1 MISTLNKY
9 PIKQYLIQIMIL
21 FYVFYEITITNI
33 LIIAIGAIWLF
44 EKDLIQRIKST
55 FKSPYFLPFI
65 SFFLLNMVALLWT
78 SNYYEGF
85 YYLEKR
91 LTLLLFPLILGGLT
105 LTQKSVKHILYT
117 FIFGC
122 FLLGTI
128 GLIIAFSKYVQTG
141 DTAYYYSDL
150 LVRYMRGQGVYLGL
164 YSNLSLIF
172 IFYLYKAGY
181 NFRISKWLVAG
192 LFLFFVTL
200 TFLSTTRNSILAM
213 MLFVVGYLVYSIL
226 KEGRYKLAI
235 GGLVVMLVTAVSLSF
250 LFPSTLKRFKSI
262 TNYQFTYDNTNPVNQ
277 FHGEIKQE
285 NWNGLTLRLALWS
298 CGIEVFK
305 NNPLIGVSA
314 GDYIDEL
321 MKVYKERNFHYAY
334 EREWGV
340 HNQYIETMVCFG
352 LLGLAVF
359 IYGFIYPVYLSTKKG
374 NYLHALVLILFLLA
388 LVTESVLNRFMGI
401 VLFAFFNS
409 LLAYNNLSREN

>member
-21 FYVFYEITITNI
+21 FYVFFEITITNI

-55 FKSPYFLPFI
+55 FKSLYFLPFI
-65 SFFLLNMVALLWT
+65 SFFVLNVLALLWT
-78 SNYYEGF
+78 SNFHEGF

-117 FIFGC
+117 FILMC

-128 GLIIAFSKYVQTG
+128 GLVIAYSKYTQTG
-141 DTAYYYSDL
+141 DTSYFYSDL

-164 YSNLSLIF
+164 YSNLCLIF
-172 IFYLYKAGY
+172 IFYLYKTGY
-181 NFRISKWLVAG
+181 NFWISKWLVAG

-213 MLFVVGYLVYSIL
+213 ALFVVGYLAYSIL
-226 KEGRYKLAI
+226 KEERYKLAI
-235 GGLVVMLVTAVSLSF
+235 GVIVIMVVTAVSLSF
-250 LFPSTLKRFKSI
+250 LFPSTIKRFKSV
-262 TNYQFTYDNTNPVNQ
+262 TNYKFTYDNTNPVNQ

-285 NWNGLTLRLALWS
+285 NWNGLTLRLAMWS
-298 CGIEVFK
+298 CGIEVFN

-340 HNQYIETMVCFG
+340 HNQYIETMVSFG

-359 IYGFIYPVYLSTKKG
+359 SYGFIYPVYLSVKKG
-374 NYLHALVLILFLLA
+374 NYLHAIVLLLFLLA
-388 LVTESVLNRFMGI
+388 FLTESILNRFMGV

-409 LLAYNNLSREN
+409 LLAFHPSDDVR